1 MVRDKCIGGARVL
14 NKLLRH
20 ITSTDHA
27 AEGNLVEIFP
37 VAKNPNIPLYPK
49 VCLNLIHGLLFEI
62 EGLKVYRNEIII
74 LDDISVEHLNS
85 QIEISNKNA
94 FIFTSRKIGNKKSLY
109 LHILEKCSTSAVSL
123 TVAELKLLGEYGT
136 KYQEVKRELGK
147 NRKNDGASKQ
157 NEDERAKQNGS
168 PKKNIGDR
176 LILSKRISPRNI
188 TAKKDHSPT
197 KPPPIKR
204 STTQSLHGKKKNRAV
219 AKSNQRIGN
228 LGMNHNRAVAKS
240 HQRIGNGEMLISNTN
255 FQAIS
260 TKQVRTR
267 ERAADALKAK
277 NDNLEAKILQ
287 LQSSL
292 EKMQDLRHYS

>member
-37 VAKNPNIPLYPK
+37 VAKNPNILLYPK
-49 VCLNLIHGLLFEI
+49 VRLNLIHGLLFEI

-136 KYQEVKRELGK
+136 KYHEVKRELGK
-147 NRKNDGASKQ
+147 NSKNDGGSKQ

-168 PKKNIGDR
+168 R
-176 LILSKRISPRNI
+176 
-188 TAKKDHSPT
+188 
-197 KPPPIKR
+197 
-204 STTQSLHGKKKNRAV
+204 
-219 AKSNQRIGN
+219 
-228 LGMNHNRAVAKS
+228 
-240 HQRIGNGEMLISNTN
+240 
-255 FQAIS
+255 
-260 TKQVRTR
+260 
-267 ERAADALKAK
+267 
-277 NDNLEAKILQ
+277 
-287 LQSSL
+287 
-292 EKMQDLRHYS
+292 